1 MNIQPKFLNSK
12 KTSEMLGISRT
23 TLKRWRLSGQLIEG
37 VHYHLN
43 GARSILFN
51 VELLTDWIENR
62 NSPEAHNKVIE
73 AYLKRRDNRLAKVA

>member
-1 MNIQPKFLNSK
+1 MTTPHFLNSK
-12 KTSEMLGISRT
+12 KTSEMFGVSRT

-43 GARSILFN
+43 GSRSILFN